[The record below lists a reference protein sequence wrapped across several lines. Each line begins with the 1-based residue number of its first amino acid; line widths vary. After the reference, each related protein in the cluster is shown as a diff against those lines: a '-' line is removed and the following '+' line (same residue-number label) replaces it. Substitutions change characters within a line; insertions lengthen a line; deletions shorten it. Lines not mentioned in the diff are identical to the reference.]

1 MHELSIVS
9 GLFDILEEKARE
21 HRAKKIVSVTIKV
34 GKLSGAV
41 PDLLVSAF
49 DIYKEGTLAAEARL
63 EIISLPVK
71 TKCGHCGR
79 EFEPEHH
86 LFVCPGCASQD
97 LKILE
102 GMDLFVE
109 KIEFEV

>member
-1 MHELSIVS
+1 MHELSIIS

-21 HRAKKIVSVTIKV
+21 HRAKKVLSVVIKV

-49 DIYKEGTLAAEARL
+49 DTYKEGTLAAEARL

-71 TKCGHCGR
+71 TECGNCGR
-79 EFEPEHH
+79 VFGPEDH
-86 LFVCPGCASQD
+86 LFLCPGCGSRD

-102 GMDLFVE
+102 GLDLFIE

>member
-1 MHELSIVS
+1 MHELSIVA

-21 HRAKKIVSVTIKV
+21 HRAKMIVSVTIKV
-34 GKLSGAV
+34 GKLSGTV

-71 TKCGHCGR
+71 TKCGNCGR
-79 EFEPEHH
+79 EFELEHY
-86 LFVCPGCASQD
+86 LFVCPSCASHD

-102 GMDLFVE
+102 GMDLFIE